1 MVDAILFDLDNTL
14 TDRVASVRAYA
25 QRFASHFDP
34 RLAPIESSALCDTIM
49 RAYGE
54 GYNVQRAD
62 DLNRSLLWLDQPCSA
77 EIATHWLDVFP
88 GVTAARA
95 DAKSTLRVLRDRGV
109 QMGLVTNGGGEVQ
122 RTKVACMKLGGY
134 FDSVIISAEV
144 GVSKPDPAIFRL
156 ALAELGVEAVNT
168 IFVGDDPENDVV
180 GAQRVGMR
188 AVWMSSS
195 QRWPVDTVP
204 KPPTITELIQVLA
217 HVPAAT

>member
-14 TDRVASVRAYA
+14 TDRVASMRAYA
-25 QRFASHFDP
+25 HQFASHFDP

-54 GYNVQRAD
+54 GYNAQRAD
-62 DLNRSLLWLDQPCSA
+62 DLNRSLPWLDQPSSA

-109 QMGLVTNGGGEVQ
+109 QMGLVTNGGAEVQ
-122 RTKVACMKLGGY
+122 RTKIACMKLGGY
-134 FDSVIISAEV
+134 FGSVIISAEV

-188 AVWMSSS
+188 AVWISSS